1 MGLVHTKA
9 ETFNKALEEFAKESG
24 WTMEYAI
31 LREAA
36 LMCRDA
42 IIFTPP
48 FVAGGGGG
56 ETKQAELVGRR
67 AVERDIRRIFIPQN
81 DTARING
88 LMMLKQLSNSA
99 KNRDLSGFIEAK
111 RQLATSSVRLD
122 TLVGSRIINDSDE
135 TRAYRKAQ
143 NFFSKTS
150 VARMNPP
157 TTDMKGVHKQYLY
170 MTRGGRK
177 RFDQSKLDFTGRYF
191 VKSKGELNAYI
202 KSQQEFVG
210 QLKSGWWN
218 VIEALPKPKKKGVE
232 QNFGRKGVA
241 AYVKKFPGN
250 NIQSL
255 TSTSDRVSLL
265 IGNQIGNNDDVASRN
280 NVMGLVYANAVA
292 RIERDLQQMLNRDAQ
307 KFNNG
312 EIR

>member
-1 MGLVHTKA
+1 VGLVHATA
-9 ETFNKALEEFAKESG
+9 ESLNKALDEYAKEVG
-24 WTMEYAI
+24 WTMEYTI
-31 LREAA
+31 LREGA

-48 FVAGGGGG
+48 FVDGGGGG
-56 ETKQAELVGRR
+56 ETKQSELVGRR
-67 AVERDIRRIFIPQN
+67 AVDRDIRRIFVPQN
-81 DTARING
+81 DTARVNG
-88 LMMLKQLSNSA
+88 LMMLKQLSNAA
-99 KNRDLSGFIEAK
+99 KNRDYSSFIDAK
-111 RQLATSSVRLD
+111 RQLNTSTVKLD
-122 TLVGSRIINDSDE
+122 TLVGSRIINDSDD

-143 NFFSKTS
+143 NFFSKSS

-157 TTDMKGVHKQYLY
+157 TTDMKAVHKQYLY

-202 KSQQEFVG
+202 KSQQENVG
-210 QLKSGWWN
+210 RLKSAWWN

-255 TSTSDRVSLL
+255 VSTSSIVSLI
-265 IGNQIGNNDDVASRN
+265 IGNQIGNSDDVATRN
-280 NVMGLVYANAVA
+280 NVLPQMIGNAVA
-292 RIERDLQQMLNRDAQ
+292 RINRDLEQMLNRDNQ

>member
-1 MGLVHTKA
+1 
-9 ETFNKALEEFAKESG
+9 
-24 WTMEYAI
+24 MEYAI

-36 LMCRDA
+36 LMCRDF

-56 ETKQAELVGRR
+56 DTKEAEKVGKA
-67 AVERDIRRIFIPQN
+67 AVERDIRKIFVPKN
-81 DTARING
+81 DKARING
-88 LMMLKQLSNSA
+88 LMMIKQLGTAAKQGDFASFVLAKKQLS
-99 KNRDLSGFIEAK
+99 
-111 RQLATSSVRLD
+111 TSSIRLD
-122 TLVGSRIINDSDE
+122 SLIGNKIVNDNDD

-143 NFFSKTS
+143 SFFNKTIPG
-150 VARMNPP
+150 RINPP
-157 TTDMKGVHKQYLY
+157 AENMKAIHDQYLHY
-170 MTRGGRK
+170 NRGGRFK
-177 RFDQSKLDFTGRYF
+177 FDKSKLDFTGRYF
-191 VKSKGELNAYI
+191 VNSKGELNAYI
-202 KSQQEFVG
+202 KKRQEEVG
-210 QLKSGWWN
+210 RLKSGWWN

-232 QNFGRKGVA
+232 QRFGQRKVA

-250 NIQSL
+250 NMQSFA
-255 TSTSDRVSLL
+255 TTKDRVSLL

-292 RIERDLQQMLNRDAQ
+292 RIERDLEQFVNRDNQ

>member
-1 MGLVHTKA
+1 VGLVHASA
-9 ETFNKALEEFAKESG
+9 ETFNKALNEFAKEIG
-24 WTMEYAI
+24 WSMEYTA

-56 ETKQAELVGRR
+56 ETKEAEKVGKA
-67 AVERDIRRIFIPQN
+67 AVERDIRRIFVPKN
-81 DTARING
+81 DKARVNG
-88 LMMLKQLSNSA
+88 MMMLKQLGTAARQRDYASFIIA
-99 KNRDLSGFIEAK
+99 KKSLS
-111 RQLATSSVRLD
+111 TSSIRLD
-122 TLVGSRIINDSDE
+122 SLVANRIANDSNDL
-135 TRAYRKAQ
+135 RAYSKAQ

-150 VARMNPP
+150 PARMNPP
-157 TTDMKGVHKQYLY
+157 TQNMKGVHDQYLF

-191 VKSKGELNAYI
+191 VNSKGELNAFI
-202 KSQQEFVG
+202 KKTQEQVG
-210 QLKSGWWN
+210 KLKSGWWN

-250 NIQSL
+250 NVQNFY
-255 TSTSDRVSLL
+255 STSKSANVIFSNM
-265 IGNQIGNNDDVASRN
+265 IGDNDQMASRN
-280 NVMGLVYANAVA
+280 NVEGKIYGNAVA
-292 RIERDLQQMLNRDAQ
+292 RIERDLEQLLNRDVSG
-307 KFNNG
+307 FNSG
-312 EIR
+312 QIR